1 MAKVSGLDM
10 TDAKAQVAALNAA
23 GLALWGRGTQRI
35 DFTPVS
41 MQELE
46 RVGLDAYKLGILES
60 QADLDTV
67 QNYTIGVF
75 AAFSLIAVVL
85 GIGVG
90 GNTGASLAYVF
101 AAVPLIF
108 LSIGSVAPGI
118 IVGLISQIEGG
129 KEGKGG
135 NVDSAGINRRVRHE
149 AAHFLVGYLLGL
161 PIAAYEVETNTSCV
175 EFHPTVNG
183 EIVPN
188 QRLSKGEIDK
198 LSVVALSGAVG
209 EALNF
214 NSATGGGQD
223 LELLQRLLLICE
235 ERMTRAKQEDQSRW
249 GALSARMLLRQYDP
263 EYQALCKAFAEKKSV
278 PECMAILETA
288 RK

>member
-1 MAKVSGLDM
+1 M
-10 TDAKAQVAALNAA
+10 
-23 GLALWGRGTQRI
+23 
-35 DFTPVS
+35 
-41 MQELE
+41 
-46 RVGLDAYKLGILES
+46 
-60 QADLDTV
+60 
-67 QNYTIGVF
+67 F

-223 LELLQRLLLICE
+223 LELLQRLLLLLICE